1 MLETTTS
8 SWDAERHAND
18 PIEPGPVTVVKREP
32 LAPNLQLLTVSA
44 PTVAAKIQPG
54 QFVILRAD
62 EHGERIPLT
71 VADWNREAGT
81 VSCVFLQVGTSTYK
95 LGDLNAGDTLA
106 TFVGPLGKALALDRW
121 GTVLCAGGCYG
132 IGSIYP
138 VARALKE
145 RGNRVISLVEGRSRF
160 LLYWL
165 DRLEAVS
172 DRVMFATRD
181 GSLGQKEGYPGMV
194 EDLLASG
201 ERLDRVFAIGCT
213 FMMYEM
219 AETTRPFAV
228 KTIVSLNPIMIDGTG
243 MCGACRVLV
252 GDETRFACVD
262 GPDFDAHQVDWDL
275 LLSRRKAYLG
285 PETDAAQRAR

>member
-1 MLETTTS
+1 MTTRD
-8 SWDAERHAND
+8 SWDEDRHAND

-32 LAPNLQLLTVSA
+32 LAPNVQLLTVSA
-44 PTVAAKIQPG
+44 PTVASKIQPG
-54 QFVILRAD
+54 QFVIVRAD

-81 VSCVFLQVGTSTYK
+81 VSSVFLQVGTSTYK

-106 TFVGPLGKALALDRW
+106 TFVGPLGKALEFDRW

-138 VARALKE
+138 IARALKE
-145 RGNRVISLVEGRSRF
+145 KGNQVISLIEGRSSF

-165 DRLEAVS
+165 DRMESVS
-172 DRVMFATRD
+172 DRVMIATRD
-181 GSLGQKEGYPGMV
+181 GSLGEKHGYPGMV
-194 EDLLASG
+194 EGLLASG
-201 ERLDRVFAIGCT
+201 ESVDRVIAIGCT
-213 FMMYEM
+213 YMMYAM
-219 AETTRPFAV
+219 AETTRQFEV
-228 KTIVSLNPIMIDGTG
+228 KTMVSLNPIMIDGTG

-252 GDETRFACVD
+252 GDETKFACVD

-285 PETDAAQRAR
+285 PETDSADRPR

>member
-1 MLETTTS
+1 MVETTS
-8 SWDAERHAND
+8 EMWDEDRHTND
-18 PIEPGPVTVVKREP
+18 PFEPGPVTVVRREP
-32 LAPNLQLLTVSA
+32 LVPNLQLLTVRA
-44 PTVAAKIQPG
+44 PTVASKIQPG
-54 QFVILRAD
+54 QFVIVRAD
-62 EHGERIPLT
+62 ERGERIPLT
-71 VADWNREAGT
+71 VADWDKKEGT

-95 LGDLNAGDTLA
+95 LGDLNAGDTLP
-106 TFVGPLGKALALDRW
+106 TFVGPLGKALEFDHW

-138 VARALKE
+138 VARALKKK
-145 RGNRVISLVEGRSRF
+145 GNRVISLIEGRSKF

-165 DRLEAVS
+165 DRMEDVS
-172 DRVMFATRD
+172 DRVMIATQD
-181 GSLGQKEGYPGMV
+181 GSLGEKDGYPSMV
-194 EDLLASG
+194 KELLTSG
-201 ERLDRVFAIGCT
+201 EHLDRVIAIGCT

-219 AETTRPFAV
+219 AETTRGFGV

-252 GDETRFACVD
+252 GDETKFACVD

-285 PETDAAQRAR
+285 PETDSAEVD